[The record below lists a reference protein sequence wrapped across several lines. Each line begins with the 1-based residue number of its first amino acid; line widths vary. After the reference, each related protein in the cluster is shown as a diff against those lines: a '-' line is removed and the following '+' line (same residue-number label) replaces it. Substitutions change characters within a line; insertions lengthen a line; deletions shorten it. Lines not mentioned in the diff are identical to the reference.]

1 MSPDPDA
8 PVALQLG
15 LLLGYSVGLV
25 GLGLWIARR
34 VEGVGSFFVADRRL
48 GAGLIFSTFLAA
60 NIGAGSTIGA
70 AGLGYADGLSAWWW
84 VGSAGIGSLLLAVW
98 LGPRIWRVA
107 TQNGL
112 YTVGDYLEHRY
123 GSSVRATIATL
134 LWFLTLVILAAQLI
148 AMSEILEW
156 VLGAP
161 RWVGAVIG
169 GVVMTAYFSA
179 GGLLTSAWVNMVQ
192 LVVLL
197 LGFVIGVPLA
207 LSIAG
212 GWEAV
217 AAAAPAH
224 PEYSSFLL
232 GPDTG
237 VILVALLAPAFI
249 ISPGLL
255 QKAYGAVDER
265 ALRIGIGAQGLVLL
279 LFAFAPTLMGMIAR
293 VYDPALAN
301 PEFAIPVVL
310 THGLPTALG
319 ALGLAAIFSAEV
331 SSADTILF
339 MLSTS
344 LSKDLYKRYVAPE
357 ATDAQVLRVA
367 RGTAIAAGVLGVLLA
382 LVIPTVIDSLQVFYA
397 VLSVS
402 LFVPIAAGL
411 HTRRAGVP
419 EALAAIGV
427 GIAVLF
433 GTRLAHINDTSRL
446 LDPTL
451 LGILASGAAFAL
463 VFAVRARR
471 RPAAPT
477 AR

>member
-1 MSPDPDA
+1 VSPQPGA
-8 PVALQLG
+8 QVALQLG
-15 LLLGYSVGLV
+15 LLLGYSVGLIA
-25 GLGLWIARR
+25 LGLWIARR
-34 VEGVGSFFVADRRL
+34 VEGSGSFFVADRRL

-60 NIGAGSTIGA
+60 NIGAGSTMGT
-70 AGLGYADGLSAWWW
+70 AGLGYTDGLSAWWW
-84 VGSAGIGSLLLAVW
+84 VGSAGIGSLLLALW

-107 TQNGL
+107 TKNGL

-134 LWFLTLVILAAQLI
+134 LWILTLVILAAQLI

-161 RWVGAVIG
+161 RWTGALIG
-169 GVVMTAYFSA
+169 GIVMTAYFSA

-197 LGFVIGVPLA
+197 LGFVIAVPLA
-207 LSIAG
+207 MSIAG

-217 AAAAPAH
+217 VAAAPAH
-224 PEYSSFLL
+224 PEFDSFWV
-232 GPDTG
+232 GPG
-237 VILVALLAPAFI
+237 SGWILIALLVPAFI

-265 ALRIGIGAQGLVLL
+265 ALRIGIGAQGVVLL
-279 LFAFAPTLMGMIAR
+279 LFAFAPPLLGMIAR
-293 VYDPALAN
+293 VYEPSLAN
-301 PEFAIPVVL
+301 PEFALPIVL
-310 THGLPTALG
+310 TVGLPTVVG
-319 ALGLAAIFSAEV
+319 ALALAAVFSAEV
-331 SSADTILF
+331 SSADAILF

-344 LSKDLYKRYVAPE
+344 LSKDLYKRYVRPDAS
-357 ATDAQVLRVA
+357 DAQVLRVA
-367 RGTAIAAGVLGVLLA
+367 RGAAVAGGVFGVLLA
-382 LVIPTVIDSLQVFYA
+382 LVIPTVIDSLRVFYS

-402 LFVPIAAGL
+402 LLVPIAVGI

-427 GIAVLF
+427 GVVVLF
-433 GTRLAHINDTSRL
+433 SVKLAGLSQTSRL

-451 LGILASGAAFAL
+451 LGILASGAAFAV
-463 VFAVRARR
+463 VFAIR
-471 RPAAPT
+471 RPSIKT
-477 AR
+477 ET